1 MPRYSKE
8 FKQRAVEGFQGC
20 NKSLHAFCKELGIS
34 DAALKAWLRKSEQ
47 EATAPSRD
55 VEKELQ
61 DARRKIRRLEME
73 QEILKKAM
81 AFFARENE

>member
-1 MPRYSKE
+1 MPRYSPE
-8 FKQRAVEGFQGC
+8 FKQQAVERLKGSS
-20 NKSLHAFCKELGIS
+20 KSLYAVSQELGVS
-34 DAALKAWLRKSEQ
+34 DASLKAWLRQSEQ

-55 VEKELQ
+55 AEKELQ
-61 DARRKIRRLEME
+61 EARRQIRRLEME